1 MSASMAAAT
10 AASNASAL
18 QIALS
23 HLQGALTYTE
33 STNVQTNR
41 KLWNEYAKNY
51 SDRRTSSKQQRS
63 ARSSNADE
71 SSSTAASAPSTATPA
86 AADAAASSTTTA
98 PADWVKQ
105 MASAVRA
112 PSELEFLGDEWA
124 DESSLKQALEEFLL
138 PYIGVNRLPPEIW
151 KESEAVEKQCASTGG
166 ISYLPPSRL
175 GFPGSDL
182 VVAEIG
188 VGGGRIAA
196 RVYENVGHLYAM
208 DIAEEMIRQA
218 KESLQA
224 VHAKRQKSTP
234 QAAKASPVFVDE
246 SAGFAATTTS
256 VANAAASSTAA
267 PASSTAG
274 SSSADAAL
282 PPNLSFHLLSSA
294 PALPPKLAG
303 QCDFVYCFDVFPHV
317 DLHTI
322 SAYFASIK
330 TILKPNPPASDL
342 YGPPRPRVLLHVAN
356 LLAPLGWERFRKQ
369 TKCTAGGF
377 YFHSPEMIHKLA
389 KEHGYRIIQQSRWE
403 PEVDPATKANAAPG
417 AAEKDTDPW
426 KEARETRRKNIY
438 YQRDLLFVMEVI

>member
-1 MSASMAAAT
+1 MAAAT

-51 SDRRTSSKQQRS
+51 SEKRISSKQPRAARTPIANSS
-63 ARSSNADE
+63 ASAAACSSAIPDAVATP
-71 SSSTAASAPSTATPA
+71 SSTSTTPA
-86 AADAAASSTTTA
+86 G
-98 PADWVKQ
+98 WVKQ

-124 DESSLKQALEEFLL
+124 DEPSLRQALEEFLL

-151 KESEAVEKQCASTGG
+151 KEAEAVEKQCASTGGRG

-182 VVAEIG
+182 VVAEVG
-188 VGGGRIAA
+188 VGGGRVAA
-196 RVYENVGHLYAM
+196 RVYEHVGHLYAM

-246 SAGFAATTTS
+246 SAGFAATTSS
-256 VANAAASSTAA
+256 VADAAASTAVDRR
-267 PASSTAG
+267 AG
-274 SSSADAAL
+274 
-282 PPNLSFHLLSSA
+282 
-294 PALPPKLAG
+294 
-303 QCDFVYCFDVFPHV
+303 
-317 DLHTI
+317 
-322 SAYFASIK
+322 
-330 TILKPNPPASDL
+330 
-342 YGPPRPRVLLHVAN
+342 
-356 LLAPLGWERFRKQ
+356 
-369 TKCTAGGF
+369 
-377 YFHSPEMIHKLA
+377 
-389 KEHGYRIIQQSRWE
+389 
-403 PEVDPATKANAAPG
+403 
-417 AAEKDTDPW
+417 
-426 KEARETRRKNIY
+426 
-438 YQRDLLFVMEVI
+438 